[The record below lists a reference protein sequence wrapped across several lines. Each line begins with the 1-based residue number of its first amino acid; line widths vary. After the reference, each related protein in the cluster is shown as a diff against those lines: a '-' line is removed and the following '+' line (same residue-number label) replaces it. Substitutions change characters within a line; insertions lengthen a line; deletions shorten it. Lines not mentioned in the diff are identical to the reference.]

1 MYFRAT
7 ENKKVI
13 FNNYGEYLY
22 FTKILSLHQRTSI
35 FESLTSTE
43 RKALEK
49 AFISEGW
56 EDLFV
61 QNELDKKIDLVK
73 KIFNKD
79 LLDIKIKINKG
90 NKIKIKKFIWSKIQD
105 EFLLSPEHVKKF
117 IFHNIVSK
125 PDLSNNQFIILQKG
139 K

>member
-22 FTKILSLHQRTSI
+22 FTKLLSLHQRTSI
-35 FESLTSTE
+35 FESLTNTE

-105 EFLLSPEHVKKF
+105 EFLLSPEHIKKF

-125 PDLSNNQFIILQKG
+125 PDLSNNQFVILQKG